1 MMAALVESS
10 CACRLY
16 NARCSY
22 SLRQITDFFVEMVRV
37 DLSNSSIAAG
47 FCSFGR
53 KISGVGSMAGD
64 CCAVDSGWGAGCE
77 EDAT

>member
-1 MMAALVESS
+1 MTDFLVE
-10 CACRLY
+10 
-16 NARCSY
+16 
-22 SLRQITDFFVEMVRV
+22 IVRV

-47 FCSFGR
+47 FCSLGR
-53 KISGVGSMAGD
+53 KISGVGSMAAD